1 MFDKL
6 KDILFFFVMIKFNGW
21 FSSLFLMD
29 VEKFVVFFMLY
40 RINCKFLIGS
50 VKEIFDEFGFSI
62 LKDDLFYKFV
72 VKRWEDVN
80 KIFVLE

>member
-1 MFDKL
+1 MFDIL

-21 FSSLFLMD
+21 FCSFFLID
-29 VEKFVVFFMLY
+29 VRKFVVFFMLY

-50 VKEIFDEFGFSI
+50 VKEIFDEFGISI

>member
-1 MFDKL
+1 M
-6 KDILFFFVMIKFNGW
+6 KFNNW
-21 FSSLFLMD
+21 LCSLFLID
-29 VEKFVVFFMLY
+29 VRKFVVFFMLY